1 MEGEMYPWP
10 GKLLLIAVP
19 LVGAGTAPHA
29 FLLYRQQLLNFR
41 CSRCFKC
48 LPLLGCPFLFG
59 CYFLSLNLKALQF
72 FGPLCFSLS
81 FLGRPT
87 LLLHLKAALFSF
99 NGGNG
104 AIRICIGGGRGDGG
118 DALFLGCSGSGGPLS
133 LCVDDG
139 LEPTLLD
146 DGPITFRGGGCLRA
160 AGLN

>member
-1 MEGEMYPWP
+1 
-10 GKLLLIAVP
+10 
-19 LVGAGTAPHA
+19 
-29 FLLYRQQLLNFR
+29 LYRQHSLNFR

-48 LPLLGCPFLFG
+48 LLLLGCPFFFG

-72 FGPLCFSLS
+72 FGLLCFS
-81 FLGRPT
+81 
-87 LLLHLKAALFSF
+87 LLLHLKATLFSF

-104 AIRICIGGGRGDGG
+104 AIPIRIGGGRGDGG